1 MNTSKLSVTFLV
13 VTLIALFALA
23 ENQVNQGV
31 PSRGHDYSELNKA
44 PAKARH
50 RPNPLHNDRDSVV
63 AGQILFKDHCS
74 ECHGATGT
82 GGKKGPNLR
91 APEVQDA
98 TDGTL
103 FWLLTSGVA
112 WKGMPVWSRLPE
124 AQRWQLVQYVK
135 SLGIKEGLKPEAQP

>member
-1 MNTSKLSVTFLV
+1 MNTSKLPVTLLV
-13 VTLIALFALA
+13 VPLIALFALA

-31 PSRGHDYSELNKA
+31 ASRGHDYSELNKA
-44 PAKARH
+44 PAKARS
-50 RPNPLHNDRDSVV
+50 RPNPLHTDPDSVV

-91 APEVQDA
+91 APEVQDV

-103 FWLLTSGVA
+103 FWLLTNGVA

-135 SLGIKEGLKPEAQP
+135 SFGIKEGLKPEAQP